1 MYVGL
6 PFASH
11 SAGQVFLRE
20 VRLTSARPQRGL
32 APPASWVETCL
43 CPQGYTGQFC
53 EFCALGYKREIAHGG
68 PYTNCIPCTCN
79 QHGICDPDTGK
90 SPESHSK
97 APWAMWTQWGE
108 DRTSQ
113 MAFGRHRLWSELALF
128 PRASPIVTKGMAGT

>member
-1 MYVGL
+1 MNVGL

-11 SAGQVFLRE
+11 SAGHVLLCE

-53 EFCALGYKREIAHGG
+53 EFCALGYKREIPHGG

-79 QHGICDPDTGK
+79 QHGTCDPNTGK

-97 APWAMWTQWGE
+97 APWAMSTQWDE
-108 DRTSQ
+108 DWSSQ
-113 MAFGRHRLWSELALF
+113 MALGGHRHCFVLALF
-128 PRASPIVTKGMAGT
+128 PGVSPFATKGLTGT